1 MDFFVEKRAYAL
13 YYCINTIVQE
23 RSDRVAWNFDEH
35 TPVYLQIAE
44 RLRNDILNGVYEK
57 DAQIP
62 PVRQLAV
69 IAAVNPN
76 TVQRAFSELESEGL
90 LCTKGTQG
98 RFVTCD
104 SEVLQAARKRA
115 AKKLVNAFL
124 KQAQNLNIGKAER
137 MELLKEESE
146 L

>member
-1 MDFFVEKRAYAL
+1 M
-13 YYCINTIVQE
+13 
-23 RSDRVAWNFDEH
+23 AWNFDEH

-69 IAAVNPN
+69 TAAVNPN

-98 RFVTCD
+98 RFITCD
-104 SEVLQAARKRA
+104 SEVLRSARKRA
-115 AKKLVNAFL
+115 AKKLIDNFL
-124 KQAQNLNIGKAER
+124 KQAQSLNIGKAELIE
-137 MELLKEESE
+137 MLEEE
-146 L
+146 PEV